1 AGGGGAKR
9 LLSLFSTLVLAPIAR
24 DPLELLAIV
33 NDVSDDSADGS
44 LARSTSP
51 RTCEP
56 LPSLRSE
63 DAIWVTSSS
72 RSVLAAVSRS
82 GASTS
87 SRLAVAA
94 GLLPWISMS
103 SSVAGRS
110 GLASSGCSLPGS
122 STSFAGAGGGAT
134 DLGGAAGSLP
144 LASGSSL
151 SLAARIFAISPAAEG
166 NGALLVE

>member
-1 AGGGGAKR
+1 
-9 LLSLFSTLVLAPIAR
+9 
-24 DPLELLAIV
+24 
-33 NDVSDDSADGS
+33 
-44 LARSTSP
+44 
-51 RTCEP
+51 
-56 LPSLRSE
+56 
-63 DAIWVTSSS
+63 WVTSSS

-166 NGALLVE
+166 NGALLVEVATGVWFCAGKADGTPAAGLVAGLILGLDRDLGG